1 MEQVPPNSEKMA
13 KFTGSANTLEIAGG
27 NYHFLGGCY
36 NFWGSNY
43 HLFLI
48 EGKII
53 NLQADLIFVTG
64 ITDYIRG
71 EIWTFYKK
79 KKFEQFV
86 EFHQSL

>member
-1 MEQVPPNSEKMA
+1 MEQVPPDSEKMA

-27 NYHFLGGCY
+27 NYHFLGECY

-48 EGKII
+48 EGKIF
-53 NLQADLIFVTG
+53 NLQADLIFVTC

-71 EIWTFYKK
+71 QKSVMCRNFR
-79 KKFEQFV
+79 F
-86 EFHQSL
+86 L

>member
-27 NYHFLGGCY
+27 NYHFLGECY

-53 NLQADLIFVTG
+53 NLQADLIFVTC

-71 EIWTFYKK
+71 QKSVMWRNFR
-79 KKFEQFV
+79 FQ
-86 EFHQSL
+86 